1 MHLKKDGKMRSTK
14 NMSLGTLR
22 SLRNFIAALLPIA
35 AFAFCVAWQTPSA
48 AIAAVYTYTPGNS
61 DTDLWAAG
69 TNWNAIPV
77 DSPTAELT
85 FVGDNATVLPDGLTN
100 TSTDNISGRLSLNI
114 LDLQGTGPASGAATI
129 NITISS
135 PNNYLQFISNGSI
148 SPVVNLNAMAGA
160 AGLTYNVNSTI
171 MLANNT
177 TFQGDGTA
185 NFIFSGIILGNG
197 SLIKNGSSM
206 LTLTGTANCSGGIV
220 VNAGSL
226 QIGDGTA
233 HNGTVVGNMIDNATV
248 VFANPSDQSYDGVI
262 AGTGN

>member
-35 AFAFCVAWQTPSA
+35 AFAFCVAWQMPSA

-129 NITISS
+129 NT
-135 PNNYLQFISNGSI
+135 
-148 SPVVNLNAMAGA
+148 
-160 AGLTYNVNSTI
+160 
-171 MLANNT
+171 
-177 TFQGDGTA
+177 
-185 NFIFSGIILGNG
+185 
-197 SLIKNGSSM
+197 
-206 LTLTGTANCSGGIV
+206 TLTSPTITCSSSATARSRPWSTSTPWPAPLG
-220 VNAGSL
+220 
-226 QIGDGTA
+226 
-233 HNGTVVGNMIDNATV
+233 
-248 VFANPSDQSYDGVI
+248 
-262 AGTGN
+262 